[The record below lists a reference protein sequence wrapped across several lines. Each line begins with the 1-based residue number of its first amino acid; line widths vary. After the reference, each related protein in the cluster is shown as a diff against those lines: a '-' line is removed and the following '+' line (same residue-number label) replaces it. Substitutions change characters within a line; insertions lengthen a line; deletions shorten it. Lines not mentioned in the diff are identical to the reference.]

1 MTPNPRRLIL
11 RGLGQIERDD
21 TAVSQAVLRT
31 LLDGPDAKSLDDRD
45 RGFITECFYGIL
57 RWRLR
62 LDTTIGHFAKKG
74 VPSDPELAN
83 LLRLGVY
90 QLLFLDRVPSH
101 AAIHTTV
108 NLTKR
113 TRGASV
119 GRFVNAILRSV
130 DRERWQPDDLA
141 ALWGH
146 PKWMVARMKREEKG
160 DMSRV
165 EQRLEAN
172 MSAAPTMLRLH
183 PSTSIDA
190 ISGSLPSSHV
200 PHHVVL
206 PHSGGEILAGIRAGK
221 WLPQDESSAR
231 VVQYLDPQPGDRIL
245 ELCAGR
251 GVKTT
256 QLADAVGPS
265 GLVVS
270 VDVSASRLV
279 ENQRLLK
286 RWAPGVP
293 VYSLAADATELL
305 PLDPELRFDRILIDA
320 PCSGLGVIRRRP
332 ETLWRRQEE
341 DIQTLASIQ
350 RKLVANVSSWL
361 KPGGHCVY
369 AVCTTTAEETTDIV
383 GHCSVASFNT
393 SVEKGSA
400 DGFYAARLAL

>member
-1 MTPNPRRLIL
+1 
-11 RGLGQIERDD
+11 
-21 TAVSQAVLRT
+21 
-31 LLDGPDAKSLDDRD
+31 
-45 RGFITECFYGIL
+45 
-57 RWRLR
+57 
-62 LDTTIGHFAKKG
+62 
-74 VPSDPELAN
+74 
-83 LLRLGVY
+83 
-90 QLLFLDRVPSH
+90 
-101 AAIHTTV
+101 
-108 NLTKR
+108 
-113 TRGASV
+113 
-119 GRFVNAILRSV
+119 
-130 DRERWQPDDLA
+130 
-141 ALWGH
+141 
-146 PKWMVARMKREEKG
+146 
-160 DMSRV
+160 
-165 EQRLEAN
+165 

-206 PHSGGEILAGIRAGK
+206 PQSGAEILAGIRAGK

-293 VYSLAADATELL
+293 VYSFAADATELL

-341 DIQTLASIQ
+341 DIPTLASIQ
-350 RKLVANVSSWL
+350 RKLVANVSPWL

-383 GHCSVASFNT
+383 GHCSVASFTT